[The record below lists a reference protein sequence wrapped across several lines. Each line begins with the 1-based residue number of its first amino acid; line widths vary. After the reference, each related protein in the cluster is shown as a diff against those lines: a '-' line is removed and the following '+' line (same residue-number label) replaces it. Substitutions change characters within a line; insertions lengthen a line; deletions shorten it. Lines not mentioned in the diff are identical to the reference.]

1 MKWILFAIGVLW
13 VALGTIFV
21 LYTEK
26 ARKTLASLFEGQNPR
41 ILAAIPLIIGLLLVM
56 SAGSSNY
63 LLYPFI
69 LGVLAI
75 AKGLY
80 FIFGKR
86 KTTDA
91 VIKWWLKDTSETTY
105 RFWGIVAIIIGVF
118 LIVYIK

>member
-26 ARKTLASLFEGQNPR
+26 ARKTLTSLIEDRNPR
-41 ILAAIPLIIGLLLVM
+41 ILAAVALIVGLLLLI
-56 SAGSSNY
+56 SAGSSIHP
-63 LLYPFI
+63 LYPLI
-69 LGVLAI
+69 LGALAI

-91 VIKWWLKDTSETTY
+91 VIKWWLKDVSETTY
-105 RFWGIVAIIIGVF
+105 RFWGILAIIIGVF

>member
-1 MKWILFAIGVLW
+1 MWILFAIGALW
-13 VALGTIFV
+13 IALGTFSV

-26 ARKTLASLFEGQNPR
+26 ARKTLTGLIEGGNPK
-41 ILAAIPLIIGLLLVM
+41 ILAVIPLIIGLLLVI
-56 SAGSSNY
+56 SIKSSSH
-63 LLYPFI
+63 LLYPLI

-86 KTTDA
+86 ETTDA
-91 VIKWWLKDTSETTY
+91 LIKWWLKDVSETTY
-105 RFWGIVAIIIGVF
+105 RFWGIVAIVLGIF

>member
-13 VALGTIFV
+13 VALGTTFV

-26 ARKTLASLFEGQNPR
+26 ARKTLSSLMEDRNPR
-41 ILAAIPLIIGLLLVM
+41 ILAPIPLIIGLLLVI
-56 SAGSSNY
+56 SVKSSSHP
-63 LLYPFI
+63 LYPLI

-86 KTTDA
+86 KTADA
-91 VIKWWLKDTSETTY
+91 LIKWWLKDVSETTY
-105 RFWGIVAIIIGVF
+105 RFWGILAIVVGIF

>member
-13 VALGTIFV
+13 VALGTISV

-26 ARKTLASLFEGQNPR
+26 TRKTLTSLIEGRNPR
-41 ILAAIPLIIGLLLVM
+41 ILATIPLIIGLLLVI
-56 SAGSSNY
+56 SIRSSSH
-63 LLYPFI
+63 LLYPLI

-80 FIFGKR
+80 FILGKR

-105 RFWGIVAIIIGVF
+105 RFWGIVAIVLGIF